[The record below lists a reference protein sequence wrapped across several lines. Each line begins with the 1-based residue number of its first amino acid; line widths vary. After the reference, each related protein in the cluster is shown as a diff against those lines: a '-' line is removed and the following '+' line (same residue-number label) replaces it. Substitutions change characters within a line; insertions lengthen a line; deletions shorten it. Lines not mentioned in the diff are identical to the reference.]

1 MSGEMAPTA
10 SLSPSGPNPG
20 RAGARA
26 SQLLTAEQVAERF
39 QIPRSHVYRLTREG
53 QLPCVKLGRYRRYRI
68 AEIET
73 FEADG
78 GTE

>member
-1 MSGEMAPTA
+1 MSGEMTPTA
-10 SLSPSGPNPG
+10 SLSPSGRND
-20 RAGARA
+20 AREA

-53 QLPCVKLGRYRRYRI
+53 RLPCVKLGRYRRYRI
-68 AEIET
+68 AEIES